1 MRTSRLLCLFSPRPG
16 LHQRPSAGSRG
27 RRLWQWLMPILLAL
41 PAGSGAVAAEH
52 TPSPFCETLLP
63 VTELRTLLGSKASAV
78 ERSVRGPI
86 KETDRQC
93 SRIYA
98 LPPFDR
104 FSDELILLVTPR
116 RGSGTSTATPA
127 AAQQQLDAI
136 ARHAGKVFGLSQPT
150 GIGDAA
156 VHFRRPDPLSSSRME
171 FNLSFIRGAHL
182 VELKYQS
189 VDDGKQNKFVY
200 ESVELE
206 ALAKAIA
213 SRL

>member
-1 MRTSRLLCLFSPRPG
+1 MRTSDRLRLFSPRMG
-16 LHQRPSAGSRG
+16 LHQRPSAG
-27 RRLWQWLMPILLAL
+27 RRRQPLWQWLVPAALAL
-41 PAGSGAVAAEH
+41 AAGSVTAAEQS
-52 TPSPFCETLLP
+52 PSPFCENLLP
-63 VTELRTLLGSKASAV
+63 VAELRALLGSKAAAV
-78 ERSVRGPI
+78 ERNVRGPV

-116 RGSGTSTATPA
+116 RVSGTSPATPA
-127 AAQQQLDAI
+127 AAQKQLDAI

-213 SRL
+213 NRL

>member
-1 MRTSRLLCLFSPRPG
+1 MRTSFLPLLFSPRMARQQ
-16 LHQRPSAGSRG
+16 QRAAGHRTCWHWLAAILLTLPAVTVTTAADATPSA
-27 RRLWQWLMPILLAL
+27 
-41 PAGSGAVAAEH
+41 
-52 TPSPFCETLLP
+52 FCETLLP
-63 VTELRTLLGSKASAV
+63 VAELRTLLGSKAAAV
-78 ERSVRGPI
+78 ERSVRGPVT
-86 KETDRQC
+86 ETAQQC

-104 FSDELILLVTPR
+104 FSDELIMLVTPR
-116 RGSGTSTATPA
+116 RGTATPA
-127 AAQQQLDAI
+127 AAKQQLDAL
-136 ARHAGKVFGLSQPT
+136 ARHAGKVLGLSQPA

-156 VHFRRPDPLSSSRME
+156 VHFRRPDPVSSSRME
-171 FNLSFIRGAHL
+171 FNLSFIRGPHL